1 MFKIRNICLFAT
13 IFNKSYSMNNFS
25 SNLNNNIFNNYV
37 NDFVNNIFNNNNVN
51 NYVNNILGNG
61 IYRTNNQIQ
70 NFNLMINHNMDE
82 FRMYFD
88 NFLIE
93 VFANERAERFLDY
106 MDRRFHIT
114 PFMVGRFLGIFI
126 NITMFYLIY
135 FHFDNLRNEN
145 RNLDLF
151 K

>member
-13 IFNKSYSMNNFS
+13 IFNRSYSMNNFS
-25 SNLNNNIFNNYV
+25 SNFNNNI
-37 NDFVNNIFNNNNVN
+37 NNVN
-51 NYVNNILGNG
+51 NYVDNILCNG
-61 IYRTNNQIQ
+61 IYRTNNQRQ

-93 VFANERAERFLDY
+93 VFFNERADRFFDY

>member
-13 IFNKSYSMNNFS
+13 IFNRSYSMNNFS
-25 SNLNNNIFNNYV
+25 TNLSFNNNIINNDLNLV
-37 NDFVNNIFNNNNVN
+37 NHR
-51 NYVNNILGNG
+51 LE
-61 IYRTNNQIQ
+61 
-70 NFNLMINHNMDE
+70 NFNLMVNYNLPE
-82 FRMYFD
+82 FRMNFG

-93 VFANERAERFLDY
+93 VFINERADRFLNY

-114 PFMVGRFLGIFI
+114 PFMIGRFLGVFI
-126 NITMFYLIY
+126 NITMISLIY

>member
-1 MFKIRNICLFAT
+1 
-13 IFNKSYSMNNFS
+13 MNNFS
-25 SNLNNNIFNNYV
+25 SNLSFNNNIINSDLNLV
-37 NDFVNNIFNNNNVN
+37 NHQ
-51 NYVNNILGNG
+51 LE
-61 IYRTNNQIQ
+61 
-70 NFNLMINHNMDE
+70 NFNLMVNHNMDE

-93 VFANERAERFLDY
+93 VFFNERAERFLNY
-106 MDRRFHIT
+106 IDRRFHIT
-114 PFMVGRFLGIFI
+114 PFMIGCFLGIFI
-126 NITMFYLIY
+126 NITMISLIY

>member
-25 SNLNNNIFNNYV
+25 SNFNNNI
-37 NDFVNNIFNNNNVN
+37 NNVN
-51 NYVNNILGNG
+51 NYVDNILCNG

-82 FRMYFD
+82 FRMYFI

-93 VFANERAERFLDY
+93 VFDNEMAQRFFEYLN
-106 MDRRFHIT
+106 RRFHIT
-114 PFMVGRFLGIFI
+114 QYMFDIGLCIFI
-126 NITMFYLIY
+126 NVTMVTLMYFYY
-135 FHFDNLRNEN
+135 DNLVNEN
-145 RNLDLF
+145 MYF
-151 K
+151 KK